1 MRCPYCSSLSN
12 RVIDSRLSKEG
23 DETRRRRVCDDCNR
37 RFTTYER
44 VAEVLPL
51 VVKHDGRREP
61 FDRDKIM
68 LGLRKACEKRPVS
81 MDSLERVVE
90 RIEIWTQERGGREI
104 PSSEIGER
112 IMEELHE
119 LDEVAYVRFAS
130 VYRQFKDI
138 NQFMGELK
146 GLLERRERK
155 GVHRD
160 R

>member
-1 MRCPYCSSLSN
+1 MRCPQCASLSN

-23 DETRRRRVCDDCNR
+23 NEIRRRRVCDDCHR

-44 VAEVLPL
+44 VAEAMPV
-51 VVKHDGRREP
+51 VVKQDGRREP

-68 LGLRKACEKRPVS
+68 NGLRKACEKRPVS

-90 RIEIWTQERGGREI
+90 RIESWVQERGGKEI
-104 PSSEIGER
+104 PAKDIGER
-112 IMEELHE
+112 LMEELHE

-138 NQFMGELK
+138 NQFMSELK
-146 GLLERRERK
+146 GLLQRRGRK
-155 GVHRD
+155 DVHGD
-160 R
+160 H

>member
-68 LGLRKACEKRPVS
+68 VGLRKACEKRPVS

-90 RIEIWTQERGGREI
+90 RIEIWTQERGGKEI

-138 NQFMGELK
+138 NQFMSELK
-146 GLLERRERK
+146 GLLERRGRK
-155 GVHRD
+155 DVHRD

>member
-1 MRCPYCSSLSN
+1 MKCPYCASLSN
-12 RVIDSRLSKEG
+12 RVVDSRLSKEG
-23 DETRRRRVCDDCNR
+23 DEIRRRRVCDDCNR

-44 VAEVLPL
+44 VAEALPL
-51 VVKHDGRREP
+51 VVKQDGRREP

-68 LGLRKACEKRPVS
+68 IGLRKACEKRPVS
-81 MDSLERVVE
+81 MDILEKAVE
-90 RIEIWTQERGGREI
+90 RIESWAQEREI
-104 PSSEIGER
+104 PASAVGER
-112 IMEELHE
+112 VMEELQG

-138 NQFMGELK
+138 NQFMKELK

-155 GVHRD
+155 DVHRD